1 MSRKKKWIYKKKGN
15 IVKDLTKNIFKILK
29 EDSQK
34 FYNYKQIAAKLKIH
48 HTDGK
53 TQLIKKLAEL
63 TASKQIKEVERGSI
77 KGFVCGATI
86 HTLSYFL
93 IKQYDIKY
101 TKQILLNLLSFISVV
116 DITKEDIQKAL
127 FNKFNHLK
135 GEFKAHCVAI
145 KVTKSDISCTNELRY
160 RVK

>member
-1 MSRKKKWIYKKKGN
+1 MSRKKKGIYKKKGN

-63 TASKQIKEVERGSI
+63 TASKQIKELERGKFQVNVDRKYSI
-77 KGFVCGATI
+77 G
-86 HTLSYFL
+86 TLDVTSNGNGY
-93 IKQYDIKY
+93 
-101 TKQILLNLLSFISVV
+101 FISEDYED
-116 DITKEDIQKAL
+116 DI
-127 FNKFNHLK
+127 F
-135 GEFKAHCVAI
+135 
-145 KVTKSDISCTNELRY
+145 
-160 RVK
+160 